1 MRRQRRRRKKSGSI
15 SKNLIRLYEDK
26 VINLKTQFRKQE
38 VILIIVSKFI
48 LTGEAEERDRRVLQE
63 KNRVA

>member
-38 VILIIVSKFI
+38 VILIIVSKFF
-48 LTGEAEERDRRVLQE
+48 LTGEAEERDRRVIQE